1 MLAPTKL
8 WRSVTAAL
16 RSRRPRPRI
25 ALFLVLPVLLA
36 ACVANPTAI
45 GVGPG
50 QAVPPGGESAALVRV
65 ADSMR
70 DAGDVAGAI
79 PFYRRAHQLDTLQ
92 ATPLIRLA
100 VALHTVRAYDEASRT
115 WRSALKLDPDNADA
129 RRGYGYSLIALNKPQ
144 PAIDQLRTSNEIEED
159 VRSYNGLGV
168 AYDMIGDTRGAQMH
182 YRMGLQVAPDNMTLL
197 NNLLSATALAASSE
211 AMVLGVKSG
220 LDPRVMVDVLNVS
233 SGRNSATLEKIP
245 RAILPRTFDVGFRTE
260 LQIKDIRLCL
270 EQADQLGVPMWI
282 GQTVREMWAFAES
295 QGGGQED
302 ISAIIKHMEKWAGVT
317 VRESS

>member
-1 MLAPTKL
+1 MTNEVGFIGLGMMGGPMAKRLIARDYKLTIHDLRPEVVAEFSDQGAGVAGSPAEVASRVETVLVSLPTPDVVREVALGADGIIGGSAVKTFVDLSTTGPNRAKEIAAGLKSKGITAVDAPVSGGVTGAKAGTL
-8 WRSVTAAL
+8 SVMMAGPKAL
-16 RSRRPRPRI
+16 CESLQPC
-25 ALFLVLPVLLA
+25 LEV
-36 ACVANPTAI
+36 I
-45 GVGPG
+45 GKHVFYVGTEPG
-50 QAVPPGGESAALVRV
+50 QG
-65 ADSMR
+65 
-70 DAGDVAGAI
+70 
-79 PFYRRAHQLDTLQ
+79 
-92 ATPLIRLA
+92 
-100 VALHTVRAYDEASRT
+100 
-115 WRSALKLDPDNADA
+115 
-129 RRGYGYSLIALNKPQ
+129 
-144 PAIDQLRTSNEIEED
+144 
-159 VRSYNGLGV
+159 
-168 AYDMIGDTRGAQMH
+168 QM
-182 YRMGLQVAPDNMTLL
+182 MKLL